1 MEIEQMESLVSTLE
15 KGGVPASVAFLRFA
29 SLLHNNSKVAY
40 GDVQGNPQNFIIA
53 QGITSVKM
61 GLGLDVGPAM
71 AVHCKA
77 SIQGLITWMRSTGVD
92 FKNGV
97 ANAPTMLYAEM
108 GEHEWREAWS
118 SLLSRKQFCLAAM
131 KCSGATRTQSLGF

>member
-1 MEIEQMESLVSTLE
+1 MESLVSSLE
-15 KGGVPASVAFLRFA
+15 KGEVPASVAFLRFA
-29 SLLHNNSKVAY
+29 SLLHNNSKVVY

-97 ANAPTMLYAEM
+97 ANASTMLYAEM
-108 GEHEWREAWS
+108 GEQLEVWCPPGSDRS
-118 SLLSRKQFCLAAM
+118 S
-131 KCSGATRTQSLGF
+131 